1 MTLEKH
7 ILPGIYI
14 MFGLLSVLVLIDFFW
29 PGQQVSEV
37 ITYKSREIA
46 SKKNGFRD
54 YYYVSDLSTENYV
67 VRTTNELAET
77 AEVGDPLVIEISPI
91 FKEINEVDLPK
102 AEASELYSHRIFS
115 GLILPILVL
124 MILEISYKKK
134 YGYSTLVFVI
144 LVVFL
149 VNFIYLLN

>member
-7 ILPGIYI
+7 ILPGIYLL
-14 MFGLLSVLVLIDFFW
+14 FGLLGLIVLIDFFW
-29 PGQQVSEV
+29 PGPQVSE
-37 ITYKSREIA
+37 IISYKSREIA

-67 VRTTNELAET
+67 VRTTNDFA
-77 AEVGDPLVIEISPI
+77 AVAAVGDTLTIEISPI
-91 FKEINEVDLPK
+91 FKEINEVVLTK
-102 AEASELYSHRIFS
+102 NKLSELYSLRIFS
-115 GLILPILVL
+115 GLILPIVVFF
-124 MILEISYKKK
+124 ILEISYKKR
-134 YGYSTLVFVI
+134 YGYATLVFVI